1 VSDITR
7 VHIELPDG
15 VHKAA
20 NVAAVRRDITLKAWV
35 TEAIEEKAERE
46 AEAPRPAQAR

>member
-7 VHIELPDG
+7 DHIELPDG

-20 NVAAVRRDITLKAWV
+20 NLAAVPRDVTLKAWV
-35 TEAIEEKAERE
+35 TEALEEKAERE
-46 AEAPRPAQAR
+46 AKAPEKR